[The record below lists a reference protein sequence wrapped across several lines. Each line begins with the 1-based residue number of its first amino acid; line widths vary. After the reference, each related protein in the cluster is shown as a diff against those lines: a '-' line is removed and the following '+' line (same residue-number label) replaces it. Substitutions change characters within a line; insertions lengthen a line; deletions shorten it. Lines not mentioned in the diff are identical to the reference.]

1 MTPSMYDAYLSVGDK
16 PSVGVDDA
24 DKKVVTEEAVTEES
38 LTGFLLATLSGAKI
52 AAKVVSEEKIEV
64 EDVVE
69 DVVDDSIDYISAY
82 TNATVV
88 EAPEEEVVVEVVDT
102 EEVEEVIEE
111 AEEEVPEAEEEV
123 VEEEVVEEET
133 EDLGAFILDT
143 IKSQVVKEVTPE
155 DAVAELQAIEEA
167 EEEEVEVEVEAIEE
181 EVEDVDDEESLGDF
195 IRRTIAKEAK
205 SAITDTEAQFEEE
218 INDIVENVTDK
229 KDRKKQIA
237 KVKRDKKEAI
247 TAIEERKGETIEETL
262 LQLELVDKDADDD
275 SEEDAEFK
283 GGNSKLKKELQKS
296 IKAMFLEEQ
305 IKLRKQIE
313 LTSGGGGAIGG
324 GSSTLQTNNISEYRC
339 DLNVFYYSGWLQE
352 GSTIFIKRTDGD
364 DEQFATGL
372 TDLETDWANRLNLNY
387 V

>member
-167 EEEEVEVEVEAIEE
+167 EEEEVEVEAIEE